1 MPKVLHIISGM
12 SVGGAEMALLRL
24 VTCSAGGTYQHAVV
38 SLSRGGGMLERF
50 QSAGIEVTQLD
61 LKKAPLRT
69 LFYLFKLLRTSRPAV
84 VQTWMYHADLVGGFV
99 ARLAGIR
106 NVIWGVRTTDV
117 SVNGGAGIRYLQK
130 ICAMFSRLL
139 PERIV
144 CAADASKESHIRI
157 GYAADRM
164 IVVPNGFDFSAFR
177 RDEDRRK
184 SLRAE
189 HGIGDDAIV
198 VGTLGRFHLAKDP
211 ENYVRAAA
219 LLAKTRPDVKY
230 MMVGRDFV
238 ATNQELMGWIDESGC
253 KERFILLGERSDVP
267 LCLSAMDVFCLPSRT
282 EGFPNA
288 LVEAMAMCLPAVTTD
303 VGDARVLLKDAGRV
317 VPKQDSEALAEA
329 LDHLLAMSS
338 DSLHS
343 LGNEASQRIRSEYGL
358 DRMRSRFESVYEELI
373 KNSEGWH

>member
-50 QSAGIEVTQLD
+50 RSAGFEVTQLD

-69 LFYLFKLLRTSRPAV
+69 LVHLFKLLRTSRPAV

-130 ICAMFSRLL
+130 ICAIFSRLL

-177 RDEDRRK
+177 RDEDRRQ

-189 HGIGDDAIV
+189 HGIGDDTIV

-230 MMVGRDFV
+230 LMVGRDFV

-253 KERFILLGERSDVP
+253 RERFILFGERSDVP

-288 LVEAMAMCLPAVTTD
+288 LVEAMAMGLPSVTTD
-303 VGDARVLLKDAGRV
+303 VGDARVLLQDAGYV
-317 VPKQDSEALAEA
+317 VPKQDSEAMAEA
-329 LDHLLAMSS
+329 LGRLLAMNT

-358 DRMRSRFESVYEELI
+358 NRMRSRFESIYEELI
-373 KNSEGWH
+373 KNSEG